1 MSFSNVSSAV
11 VINVESFL
19 YSDLNDFDDEDEDLV
34 GQTWLS
40 TSEQVQRNSKSKTDR
55 WWYFAGSVLPAPI
68 VGSLVGGPSLSAKCI
83 VIASLAAAQ
92 SAYFL
97 AQAEGVVARATDAVA
112 LKARSAAV
120 CDTYANQGARNSAIL
135 PFTSA
140 LSAFCAAATA
150 ATVELPFLDTV
161 SALYGTVGEVALVSL
176 FPILSSTF
184 AAAAA
189 VSKARCEVDAEAAA
203 QAASTLALEYDT
215 INGSGGDP
223 VLRPFQAVKELMRLA
238 VSSGWRSIK
247 KTVINPFKN
256 SYRVW
261 RSTLLGFKWR
271 YIRPWKEGKG
281 NGNRLEGEEGIAAT

>member
-1 MSFSNVSSAV
+1 M
-11 VINVESFL
+11 
-19 YSDLNDFDDEDEDLV
+19 
-34 GQTWLS
+34 
-40 TSEQVQRNSKSKTDR
+40 
-55 WWYFAGSVLPAPI
+55 
-68 VGSLVGGPSLSAKCI
+68 
-83 VIASLAAAQ
+83 
-92 SAYFL
+92 
-97 AQAEGVVARATDAVA
+97 
-112 LKARSAAV
+112 
-120 CDTYANQGARNSAIL
+120 
-135 PFTSA
+135 
-140 LSAFCAAATA
+140 
-150 ATVELPFLDTV
+150 ELPFLDTV

-238 VSSGWRSIK
+238 VTSGWRSIK

-261 RSTLLGFKWR
+261 RSTLLGFRWR

-281 NGNRLEGEEGIAAT
+281 NGNRLEGGEGIAAT